1 MEPIDLLTTW
11 HRSEGVVWRRTMD
24 GIVVL
29 PGQGQEP
36 IALLGAA
43 ASLWELLGEPLTAE
57 EIVAAL
63 AELYGVDTEQVSS
76 EIGAT
81 LDGLLHRG
89 ALCRR

>member
-11 HRSEGVVWRRTMD
+11 HRAEGVVWRRTMD

-29 PGQGQEP
+29 PGHGQEP

-43 ASLWELLGEPLTAE
+43 ASMWELLAEPLTAE
-57 EIVAAL
+57 ELVAAL
-63 AELYGVDTEQVSS
+63 AEYYGVDAEQVSP
-76 EIGAT
+76 EIRAT

-89 ALCRR
+89 ALCLR